1 MNRAVGYIRVST
13 EEQVREGISL
23 DNQRAKIKAFAT
35 AKNWNLIHIYR
46 DEGRSGKSL
55 NRPGIQELLQDAQA
69 GQFKVVIVYRVDRL
83 TRKQRDLWYLLED
96 VFDKNSVGFVSVN
109 EPFDTTAAIGKA
121 SLGVIGVFAQL
132 ERDLIS
138 ERTKDALAHKKDQ
151 GCTLGRPVITDLDE
165 KGLKIVTYI
174 RSLRETGLSYARIA
188 RRLNLEA
195 VPTSRGG
202 KWFASTVSYVLKN
215 IMPRVLGDLQEEAR

>member
-13 EEQVREGISL
+13 EEQAKQGISL
-23 DNQRAKIKAFAT
+23 DNQKAKIQAFAT
-35 AKNWNLIHIYR
+35 AKGWALTRIYK
-46 DEGRSGKSL
+46 DEGKSGKSL
-55 NRPGIQELLQDAQA
+55 NRPGIQELLQDAVS
-69 GQFKVVIVYRVDRL
+69 GQFEIIIVYRVDRL

-96 VFDKNSVGFVSVN
+96 VFDKNGVGFVSVN

-151 GCTLGRPVITDLDE
+151 GCSLGRPVITDLDE
-165 KGLKIVTYI
+165 KGLKTVSYI

-202 KWFASTVSYVLKN
+202 RWFASTVSYVLKE
-215 IMPRVLGDLQEEAR
+215 IMPRVLGDLQEATQ